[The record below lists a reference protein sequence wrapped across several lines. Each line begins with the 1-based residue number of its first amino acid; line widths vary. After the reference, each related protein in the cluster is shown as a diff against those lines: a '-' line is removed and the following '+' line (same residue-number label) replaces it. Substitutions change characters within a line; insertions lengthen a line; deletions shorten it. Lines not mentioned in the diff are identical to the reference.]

1 MPAQTTSSER
11 IQTIKL
17 WLKAFIPNSVE
28 SAAVVPGS
36 GEHGGK
42 TMLPAPGP
50 IHRCFLTD
58 QRDFD
63 DDINAHARMHSEIEF
78 DMLHG
83 AIIHQYHQ
91 CFETIEVDC
100 DTGEE
105 RCRESAATDN
115 MHFHNFRV
123 SDGGNHLRVDLEG
136 STKNPCVEI
145 AALKVSPN
153 LDYAGTITME
163 MDAERRAVVVRFDGK
178 IEIYP
183 AFEMYVSVN
192 GEAPVTVFRAPVV
205 PGSTVLDL
213 AGSPARPISRFVQVS
228 V

>member
-1 MPAQTTSSER
+1 MSPENNPRER
-11 IQTIKL
+11 IQTIRL
-17 WLKAFIPNSVE
+17 WIKAFIPTSIE
-28 SAAVVPGS
+28 PSAIVPGS

-42 TMLPAPGP
+42 VMLPAPGP
-50 IHRCFLTD
+50 IRRCFLTD

-63 DDINAHARMHSEIEF
+63 DNINARARMHSEIEF

-105 RCRESAATDN
+105 RCRESADTDK
-115 MHFHNFRV
+115 MRFHNFQV
-123 SDGGNHLRVDLEG
+123 SDGGNRLSIELEG
-136 STKNPCVEI
+136 STKNPCMEI
-145 AALKVSPN
+145 ASLKVSPN
-153 LDYAGTITME
+153 LDYDGTITVE
-163 MDAERRAVVVRFDGK
+163 LDGERRAAVINFEGR

-183 AFEMYVSVN
+183 AFEMYVMVN
-192 GEAPVTVFRAPVV
+192 GGTPETVFRAPVV
-205 PGSTVLDL
+205 PGSTALDL
-213 AGSPARPISRFVQVS
+213 VGAPARPISRSIQVR